1 MINFQNNPKCYIKG
15 DKGSQGDV
23 GPRGMIGMPGL
34 PGFNGCDGKNGH
46 NGLKGDRGCK
56 GVIGKIGLTGEKG
69 NKGDRGSDYKIV
81 FKNMFKTPS
90 LYSFD
95 VFKNSYMWCHI
106 KENWNKFN
114 TNKVREVNSL
124 IVYNLDYVKYIFF
137 DMSSEKQNYYLNNI
151 KSSYKDIL
159 KPLNTNIVNDSNII
173 DSNFVVDTNTV
184 DSNLVNDSNN
194 IDSNIVNDTNNI
206 DSNME
211 NDSNIIDSNM
221 VIDSNSIDS
230 NVVNDTN
237 IIDLNDSNVNDS
249 NFLSDTHT
257 CVISTNDIMSTNLNK
272 TYYDQLYAEYKL
284 NNDVENELKDNL
296 FEYFRKENFEYSN
309 LNNNIE
315 LYNCK
320 FKEIFYKKYGSN
332 FYNQYLESLID
343 SCVDN
348 DKKINSIDI
357 YNYFLTSDFLINLD
371 TYYIR
376 KYESYLCKDS
386 NIESEK
392 IICKDDNENFIFIDH
407 TYLVNIDFVPDN
419 IDESLLKLYNL
430 ISGQNR
436 VIERGTL
443 VVQILDPLSTIY
455 ELSLK
460 YGLCIKDFRLAPS
473 DIYIINHINPMSR
486 FFSTLVSNNMH
497 SEESGFFIKDILY
510 KSSYIEGYFD
520 SNFDKFEISIKYIPR
535 EDIGIPSIFHGNL
548 IENNRNYAFDSKKVN
563 IKQLINSSEK
573 KDYSILILNSGI
585 CSK

>member
-1 MINFQNNPKCYIKG
+1 MINFQNHPKCYIKG
-15 DKGSQGDV
+15 DKGSQGDT

-34 PGFNGCDGKNGH
+34 PGLNGCDGKNGH
-46 NGLKGDRGCK
+46 CGLKGDRGCK
-56 GVIGKIGLTGEKG
+56 GEIGTIGLAGEKG

-81 FKNMFKTPS
+81 FKNIFKTPS
-90 LYSFD
+90 LYNFD

-137 DMSSEKQNYYLNNI
+137 DMSSEKQKIYLDKI
-151 KSSYKDIL
+151 ISSYKNIL
-159 KPLNTNIVNDSNII
+159 KPLNTNIVNDSSSI
-173 DSNFVVDTNTV
+173 DSNFVVDTNTM

-194 IDSNIVNDTNNI
+194 IDSNFVD
-206 DSNME
+206 DSN
-211 NDSNIIDSNM
+211 N
-221 VIDSNSIDS
+221 IDS

-237 IIDLNDSNVNDS
+237 IIDLNDSNINDS
-249 NFLSDTHT
+249 NVLSDTHT
-257 CVISTNDIMSTNLNK
+257 CVISTNDIMSNNLNK
-272 TYYDQLYAEYKL
+272 TYYDQLYSEYKF
-284 NNDVENELKDNL
+284 NNDFENELKDKL

-315 LYNCK
+315 LYNHK

-343 SCVDN
+343 SYADK
-348 DKKINSIDI
+348 DKKIDSIDI

-392 IICKDDNENFIFIDH
+392 IICKDENENFIFIDH

-436 VIERGTL
+436 VIEKGTL

-473 DIYIINHINPMSR
+473 NIYIINHINPISR
-486 FFSTLVSNNMH
+486 FFSTLVNNNML